1 MYKLIERN
9 ILGNILSSILYAQ
22 AYALLLYVCREYL
35 LLYVCREYKITVHT
49 LTCPT
54 KFFKNELI
62 EGNWL

>member
-22 AYALLLYVCREYL
+22 AYALLLYVCREY
-35 LLYVCREYKITVHT
+35 KITVHT